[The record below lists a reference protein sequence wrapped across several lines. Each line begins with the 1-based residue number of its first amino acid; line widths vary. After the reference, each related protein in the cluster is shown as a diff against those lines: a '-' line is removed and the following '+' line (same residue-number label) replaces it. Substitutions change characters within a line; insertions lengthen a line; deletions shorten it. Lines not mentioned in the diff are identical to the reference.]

1 MLRVTSV
8 KTWLQLYAYPL
19 TLQLGKGL
27 KCNTKDLRQ
36 ILIFFKVMLKVKEC
50 GEFIF
55 HIPKGFQNEVS
66 QLEMCEHGTG
76 LAL

>member
-1 MLRVTSV
+1 MHIPS
-8 KTWLQLYAYPL
+8 
-19 TLQLGKGL
+19 QLGKGL

-36 ILIFFKVMLKVKEC
+36 IVIFLKVMLKVNEYGK
-50 GEFIF
+50 FIF

>member
-1 MLRVTSV
+1 
-8 KTWLQLYAYPL
+8 
-19 TLQLGKGL
+19 
-27 KCNTKDLRQ
+27 
-36 ILIFFKVMLKVKEC
+36 MLKVKEC